1 MNGVVI
7 EMGLFDKIKSLFSK
21 KTEEKTKEHEVKTK
35 KEPENPE
42 IFEIKG
48 EKQSEP
54 KKSIHNDS
62 EEPEEVMVDDL
73 WNYIDPMKN
82 TQAYHIISVVGFE
95 EWVDMQTIKDRVKQM
110 FFIEYKNEKSLYPYI
125 KTLVDIGLLE
135 TNAVGGKRQWK
146 KREILINI
154 KKEKAMLT
162 TKVKTGLKLTK

>member
-1 MNGVVI
+1 MS
-7 EMGLFDKIKSLFSK
+7 LFDKIKNLFSK
-21 KTEEKTKEHEVKTK
+21 KPEQTKELDKKEEKQPERLEVKEHDAKAV
-35 KEPENPE
+35 
-42 IFEIKG
+42 
-48 EKQSEP
+48 
-54 KKSIHNDS
+54 IHNSVD
-62 EEPEEVMVDDL
+62 EHEEVMVDDL

-146 KREILINI
+146 KREILISI
-154 KKEKAMLT
+154 KKERALLT
-162 TKVKTGLKLTK
+162 TKLKNSIKLTK

>member
-1 MNGVVI
+1 VI
-7 EMGLFDKIKSLFSK
+7 EMGLFDKIKSLFLK
-21 KTEEKTKEHEVKTK
+21 KVGKKN
-35 KEPENPE
+35 KEPEVNEKKELKKPE
-42 IFEIKG
+42 KFEIK
-48 EKQSEP
+48 EERITEP
-54 KKSIHNDS
+54 KKSIHNT
-62 EEPEEVMVDDL
+62 PEELEEVVVDDL

-95 EWVDMQTIKDRVKQM
+95 EWADMQTIKDRVKQM

-162 TKVKTGLKLTK
+162 TKIKTGLKLTK